1 MYKNHPYQNVFF
13 NVLFKNVSEK
23 YEMDY
28 WGLSNTEA
36 LGFIIE
42 DSKYH
47 KGNVSIKAIGENRII
62 YAYKLLDN
70 NIKNKIK
77 ILKRDSLTNADY
89 YITTFGDGKNKDYY
103 ISSGYSI
110 LNEIKVDNFPINL
123 VLKKR

>member
-13 NVLFKNVSEK
+13 NVLFKNVSYK

-28 WGLSNTEA
+28 WGLSNSEA
-36 LGFIIE
+36 LRFIIE
-42 DSKYH
+42 DSKNQE
-47 KGNVSIKAIGENRII
+47 GDIFIKSIGENRIT
-62 YAYKLLDN
+62 YAYKLLNN

-77 ILKRDSLTNADY
+77 ILKRDSLNNADY

-103 ISSGYSI
+103 TSSGYSV

-123 VLKKR
+123 VLKKQ